1 MEGETTENSGLL
13 VTRRELAV
21 LVLAVAV
28 VLGAVLLLVLTSNEV
43 AAALF
48 GSG

>member
-1 MEGETTENSGLL
+1 MEGEPTENLL

-21 LVLAVAV
+21 LVVAVAV

-43 AAALF
+43 AGAIF